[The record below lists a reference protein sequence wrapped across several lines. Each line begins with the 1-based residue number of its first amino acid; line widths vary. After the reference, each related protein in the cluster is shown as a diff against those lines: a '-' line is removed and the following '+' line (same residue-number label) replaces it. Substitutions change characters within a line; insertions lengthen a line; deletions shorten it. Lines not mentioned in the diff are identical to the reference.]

1 MHGAN
6 LALQCRSGWNILL
19 KSVITVGPSTRLERT
34 VSCVTMAVNY
44 SRRCIAASGQCTEGI
59 LRFSGTMQCIGR
71 IVPSQLM
78 KAVLRERHG
87 GVHTRVKGR
96 RFWVQ
101 RSLSAS
107 FRFFSPGQISLAQ
120 IRAFPSCCDSVRDRQ
135 RADVLRQSLTLGVV
149 VLPRCYLQHR
159 TLNCSFTFFSHYL
172 LILR

>member
-34 VSCVTMAVNY
+34 VSSVTTAVNY
-44 SRRCIAASGQCTEGI
+44 LRRCIAASGQCTEGI
-59 LRFSGTMQCIGR
+59 LRFSGTMQCICR
-71 IVPSQLM
+71 IIPSQMM

-87 GVHTRVKGR
+87 GVYIRVKGR
-96 RFWVQ
+96 RFWVPC
-101 RSLSAS
+101 SLSVS
-107 FRFFSPGQISLAQ
+107 FQFFSPGQISLAQ
-120 IRAFPSCCDSVRDRQ
+120 IRAFPSCCVTVRDGQ
-135 RADVLRQSLTLGVV
+135 WVDVLQQSLTLSVV

-159 TLNCSFTFFSHYL
+159 TLNCSSTFFSHYL